1 MPTPNLNIVP
11 FVSVDHMMKLVLA
24 IGVENFLTE
33 LAGFIEEDFR
43 RWPAFDKTPRIA
55 SHSADGVIELMPT
68 SDGAVYGFKYVNGHP
83 KNIRDGR
90 QTVTAFGVLA
100 DVATGYPVLLTEM
113 TILTAL
119 RTAATSAM
127 AAKYLAPA
135 GARTMAII
143 GNGAQS
149 EFQALAFKALLG
161 VDRLRLYDID
171 PVASTKCRCNLAAFG
186 FEIIVCDSTEQ
197 ALEGAQI
204 VTTVTA
210 DKQNATILTDN
221 LVGAGLHI
229 NGVGGDCPGKTEL
242 HVDILHRA
250 DIFVEYPP
258 QTRIEGEIQQL
269 PADHPVTE
277 LWQVIAG
284 QAAGRTHAGQITL
297 FDSVGFAI
305 EDFSALRYVK
315 AKLPGTDFYAPL
327 DLLADPDEPRDLFGM
342 LLRAEA
348 KQGVNPL
355 EPKTKFD

>member
-1 MPTPNLNIVP
+1 MDQKLNLVP
-11 FVSVDHMMKLVLA
+11 FVSVDHMMKLVLE
-24 IGVENFLTE
+24 IGVERFLVE

-43 RWPAFDKTPRIA
+43 RWETFDKKARIA
-55 SHSADGVIELMPT
+55 SHSAEGVIELMPT

-83 KNIRDGR
+83 KNTRDGR

-119 RTAATSAM
+119 RTAATSAL
-127 AAKYLAPA
+127 AAKYLAPK
-135 GARTMAII
+135 GARTMALI

-149 EFQALAFKALLG
+149 EFQALAFKALVG
-161 VDRLRLYDID
+161 IDRLRLYDID
-171 PVASTKCRCNLAAFG
+171 RAASARCVRNLAGLG
-186 FEIIVCDSTEQ
+186 FEIAVCGSVEE
-197 ALEGAQI
+197 AMIGAEI

-210 DKQNATILTDN
+210 DKQKATILTDN
-221 LVGAGLHI
+221 LVGSGLHV
-229 NGVGGDCPGKTEL
+229 NAVGGDSPGKTEL
-242 HVDILHRA
+242 HADILRRS

-269 PADHPVTE
+269 EPDHPVTE
-277 LWQVIAG
+277 LWEVIAG
-284 QAAGRTHAGQITL
+284 RQPGRRDAEQITL

-315 AKLPGTDFYAPL
+315 AQIARTGLYEEL

-342 LLRAEA
+342 LLRAQNA
-348 KQGVNPL
+348 QSAA
-355 EPKTKFD
+355 